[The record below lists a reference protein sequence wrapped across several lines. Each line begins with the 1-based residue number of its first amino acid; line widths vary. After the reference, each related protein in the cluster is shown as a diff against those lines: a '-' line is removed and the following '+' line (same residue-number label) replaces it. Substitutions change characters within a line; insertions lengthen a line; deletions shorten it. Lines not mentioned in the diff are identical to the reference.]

1 VIDSQLEIVYPEG
14 MDDLLRL
21 APGQLHLLIAPR
33 ATARQLMNALAAR
46 LALEGPLQVLDGGN
60 SLDVY
65 AIAHLARINGTRP
78 EAVLQ
83 RITIARAFT
92 CYQMARLLA
101 GHCESHLPTLVF
113 DLLTTFYDE
122 NIRLDER
129 QRLLAQGLSALRR
142 LSRQSPVAVSAC
154 PAGGDQPDALL
165 ERLAAAADQCWQV
178 PMAALPT
185 QARLF

>member
-1 VIDSQLEIVYPEG
+1 
-14 MDDLLRL
+14 MDDLLRI
-21 APGQLHLLIAPR
+21 APGQLHLLIAAR
-33 ATARQLMNALAAR
+33 ATCRQLMNALAAR

-65 AIAHLARINGTRP
+65 SIAHLARQNGVRP
-78 EAVLQ
+78 ETVLQ

-101 GHCESHLPTLVF
+101 GHSNGSLPTLVF

-154 PAGGDQPDALL
+154 PADGGQSDELL
-165 ERLAAAADQCWQV
+165 KCLVAAADQCWQV
-178 PMAALPT
+178 PLAALPT

>member
-1 VIDSQLEIVYPEG
+1 

-33 ATARQLMNALAAR
+33 ATCRQLMNALAAR
-46 LALEGPLQVLDGGN
+46 LALEGRLQVLDGGN

-65 AIAHLARINGTRP
+65 AIAHLARQNGAHP
-78 EAVLQ
+78 ETVLQ

-92 CYQMARLLA
+92 CYQMTRLLT
-101 GHCESHLPTLVF
+101 GHNHGSLPTLVF

-129 QRLLAQGLSALRR
+129 LRLLEQGLAALKR
-142 LSRQSPVAVSAC
+142 LSQQAPVAVSAC
-154 PAGGDQPDALL
+154 PAGQPEALL
-165 ERLAAAADQCWQV
+165 KHLAAASDQCWQV
-178 PMAALPT
+178 PALASPAQPT
-185 QARLF
+185 LF